1 MYVQFGSLSLRDGRD
16 ASSVFVFLKTHLLQS
31 LDDDN
36 LASGKF
42 DTFSTNCSRR
52 Q

>member
-16 ASSVFVFLKTHLLQS
+16 ASSVFVFLKTHLQS
-31 LDDDN
+31 LYDDN
-36 LASGKF
+36 LASEKF
-42 DTFSTNCSRR
+42 DTFSTNCGRR